1 MVTGHLREQNGY
13 FQMIL
18 TWKDASGKRRS
29 KSISTGLTVKG
40 NKKRAEK
47 MLMKGN
53 PKGFPPESEHQGSAF
68 LRFCCWSDSKRG
80 THQQTFCGYSDAGGG
95 SRRSGHRRFFPL
107 GCWDYKPVLLA
118 PCNAGRFRPVFSER
132 LQTVLG

>member
-47 MLMKGN
+47 MLMK
-53 PKGFPPESEHQGSAF
+53 
-68 LRFCCWSDSKRG
+68 D
-80 THQQTFCGYSDAGGG
+80 
-95 SRRSGHRRFFPL
+95 
-107 GCWDYKPVLLA
+107 
-118 PCNAGRFRPVFSER
+118 
-132 LQTVLG
+132 